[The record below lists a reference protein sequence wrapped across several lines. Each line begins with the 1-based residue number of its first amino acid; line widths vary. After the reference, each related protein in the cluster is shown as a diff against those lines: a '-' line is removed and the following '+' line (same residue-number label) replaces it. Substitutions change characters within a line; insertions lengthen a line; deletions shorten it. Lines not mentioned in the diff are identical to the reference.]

1 MPALSEGVTAHLE
14 LGRIADKKNDFS
26 LKGGEMRF
34 VAAILVG
41 LVVLPAGVSAHHST
55 AEYDTSAVV
64 ELTSEL
70 VGVRWRNPH
79 VMFTVCVDGSD
90 GAAQDWELAT
100 GAVYVAERTG
110 LDESEFPVGAQ
121 VKVAG
126 FPSARRPSAMS
137 VTNILLPGGAE
148 VLFAGASGNRW
159 SDDFSGGRWIGEQVN
174 RRERGL
180 YRV

>member
-41 LVVLPAGVSAHHST
+41 LVVRPAGVSAHHST
-55 AEYDTSAVV
+55 AEYDTSAFV
-64 ELTSEL
+64 ELTGEL

-100 GAVYVAERTG
+100 GAVYVVERTG
-110 LDESEFPVGAQ
+110 LDKSEFPVGAIAYSEGRRREGGLWPATEPDARMYHLADT
-121 VKVAG
+121 VHSLVLSVPERDG
-126 FPSARRPSAMS
+126 DRRPCHL
-137 VTNILLPGGAE
+137 IQE
-148 VLFAGASGNRW
+148 
-159 SDDFSGGRWIGEQVN
+159 
-174 RRERGL
+174 
-180 YRV
+180 